1 MATTVPGMLIALDVF
16 GTLADPASAS
26 AALVQLCGAEAMRVA
41 TIWRTKQL
49 EYMFRVTA
57 MGWFPG
63 FSDLTRWALLAA
75 LGDVGIAAPSDAT
88 LERLAD
94 SYRRLQSF
102 GDVLPTLVD
111 LHQAGH
117 ELVAFSVAPRLWL
130 EDLTSEY
137 RRFVP
142 RLVSAEDAGV
152 YKPHPGIYQHLLR
165 TTSTNPSEALL
176 VSSNPFDLIGGG
188 SIGLG
193 TAWCRRDPRVVF
205 DPWGPRPDH
214 TISTLLDLSG
224 IDLPV

>member
-1 MATTVPGMLIALDVF
+1 MLIALDVF

-26 AALVQLCGAEAMRVA
+26 AALVRLCGADAIKVA
-41 TIWRTKQL
+41 TVWRTKQL

-57 MGWFPG
+57 MGSFPA

-75 LGDVGIAAPSDAT
+75 LDDAGVEAPSDPT
-88 LERLAD
+88 LESLAD
-94 SYRRLQSF
+94 SYRRLRSF
-102 GDVLPTLVD
+102 GDVLPALTD
-111 LHQAGH
+111 LHDAGH

-137 RRFVP
+137 RTFVT

-165 TTSTNPSEALL
+165 TTNTNPSEALL

-188 SIGLG
+188 SVGLT
-193 TAWCRRDPRVVF
+193 TAWCRRDPRLVF

-214 TISTLLDLSG
+214 TISTLLDLPG
-224 IDLPV
+224 LGLPV

>member
-1 MATTVPGMLIALDVF
+1 MVTTVAGMLIALDVF

-26 AALVQLCGAEAMRVA
+26 AALAQLCGPEAVRVA
-41 TIWRTKQL
+41 TVWRSKQL

-57 MGWFPG
+57 MGSFPG
-63 FSDLTRWALLAA
+63 FSDLTRWALLGA
-75 LGDVGIAAPSDAT
+75 LGDVGIDAPSDAA
-88 LERLAD
+88 LESLAD

-102 GDVLPTLVD
+102 GDVLPALAD
-111 LHQAGH
+111 LHRAGH

-137 RRFVP
+137 RTFVP
-142 RLVSAEDAGV
+142 RLVSAEDAGM

-165 TTSTNPSEALL
+165 TTGTSPSQALL

-188 SIGLG
+188 SVGLG

-214 TISTLLDLSG
+214 TISTLLDLPG
-224 IDLPV
+224 LELPV